1 VTEYRILTEY
11 DSLITG
17 NYYNGGIH
25 LKYSRHSKILEII
38 EAQEIE
44 TQEELANALKK
55 TGFNVTQATVSRDIK
70 ELRLIKV
77 LTKDGKYKYATI
89 KQQESVISER
99 FLKLFRD
106 AVLSLDHAG
115 NFVVIKTLVGSA
127 NAAAAA
133 IDALDVGSVVGTIAG
148 DDTIFLL
155 VRSEEEVEQVLAEFK
170 KMMA

>member
-1 VTEYRILTEY
+1 M
-11 DSLITG
+11 
-17 NYYNGGIH
+17 
-25 LKYSRHSKILEII
+25 KYSRHSKILEII
-38 EAQEIE
+38 DSQEIE

-55 TGFNVTQATVSRDIK
+55 NGFNVTQATVSRDIK

-106 AVLSLDHAG
+106 SVISLDHAG
-115 NFVVIKTLVGSA
+115 NMVVIKTLVGAA

-133 IDALDVGSVVGTIAG
+133 IDALDVKSIVGSIAG

-155 VRSEEEVEQVLAEFK
+155 VRTPEDVDEVLAEFR

>member
-1 VTEYRILTEY
+1 M
-11 DSLITG
+11 
-17 NYYNGGIH
+17 
-25 LKYSRHSKILEII
+25 KYSRHSKILEII
-38 EAQEIE
+38 DSQEVE

-55 TGFNVTQATVSRDIK
+55 NGFNVTQATVSRDIK

-106 AVLSLDHAG
+106 SVISLDHAG
-115 NFVVIKTLVGSA
+115 NMVVIKTLVGAA

-133 IDALDVGSVVGTIAG
+133 IDALDVKSIVGSIAG

-155 VRSEEEVEQVLAEFK
+155 VRTPDDIEEVMAEFR

>member
-1 VTEYRILTEY
+1 M
-11 DSLITG
+11 
-17 NYYNGGIH
+17 
-25 LKYSRHSKILEII
+25 KYSRHSKILEII
-38 EAQEIE
+38 DSQEIE

-55 TGFNVTQATVSRDIK
+55 NGFNVTQATVSRDIK

-106 AVLSLDHAG
+106 AVLSFDHAG
-115 NFVVIKTLVGSA
+115 NMVVIKTLVGSA

-155 VRSEEEVEQVLAEFK
+155 VRSPEDVEQVLAEFK